1 MDTAT
6 LLDLSSSWKYAE
18 NLEDATQERLRE
30 PDGYYCP
37 WEQGRDFARLEIPD
51 SMADEHRHMIRD
63 ILDFWTRKPNIY
75 HDSVSHIIF
84 CWKMEPLYVLK
95 NSLVVPNPKS
105 IVHVV
110 WLDSLSKFEIFQV
123 IQRKREVERRRW
135 FTIGWGLLWLGT
147 TLLIEDFKHS

>member
-18 NLEDATQERLRE
+18 NLEDTAQKRLGE

-37 WEQGRDFARLEIPD
+37 WEQGQDFARLDLPGD
-51 SMADEHRHMIRD
+51 VPDEHRHMIRE
-63 ILDFWTRKPNIY
+63 ILFFWGKQPNVY

-84 CWKMEPLYVLK
+84 CWNLEQLYILK
-95 NSLVVPNPKS
+95 NSLIAPTPKS

-123 IQRKREVERRRW
+123 LQRKREVERRRW
-135 FTIGWGLLWLGT
+135 FTIGWGLLWFGAAV
-147 TLLIEDFKHS
+147 LIEDFKLS